1 MEKQYTAKQWAEIE
15 GGHTMSES
23 EQPQYGFIRDL
34 NESKMFRT
42 KQHLETSPI
51 NNVAN
56 TAMMQMLTLH
66 IMYSDYNTAPIAK
79 EYARRTIA
87 GGTNFKQYRQSATDL
102 YHTLHKATVG
112 DTATAAAQI
121 KSNKIKLPEA
131 QLKQYLV
138 QMASGKPVS
147 GANNLLLRMERG
159 LDIQEATYRSMRRLA
174 GDWGKLPAG
183 QRSMLATRLQQ
194 YYKTNAIRSDLYKPF
209 QSYAKSGGY
218 NIKGLDSAEK
228 RITARSVATR
238 AVDGAAAF
246 AGGFVGGRA
255 FGRSLVR
262 GKSTQEK

>member
-23 EQPQYGFIRDL
+23 KQPQYGFIRDL

-42 KQHLETSPI
+42 KQHLQASPI

-66 IMYSDYNTAPIAK
+66 IMYNDYNTAPMAQ

-87 GGTNFKQYRQSATDL
+87 SGTNFKQYRQGATDL
-102 YHTLHKATVG
+102 YHTLHKASVG
-112 DTATAAAQI
+112 DTSTKAAQI
-121 KSNKIKLPEA
+121 KSNKIKLPDA

-138 QMASGKPVS
+138 QMANGKKVT

-159 LDIQEATYRSMRRLA
+159 LDIQEATYRSMRRMA
-174 GDWGKLPAG
+174 GDWGQLPAG
-183 QRSMLATRLQQ
+183 QRAMVATRLQQ
-194 YYKTNAIRSDLYKPF
+194 YYRTNAIRSDLFKPF

-238 AVDGAAAF
+238 AVAGAAAF
-246 AGGFVGGRA
+246 AGGFAGGRA
-255 FGRSLVR
+255 LGRSLVR
-262 GKSTQEK
+262 GRSTEEK